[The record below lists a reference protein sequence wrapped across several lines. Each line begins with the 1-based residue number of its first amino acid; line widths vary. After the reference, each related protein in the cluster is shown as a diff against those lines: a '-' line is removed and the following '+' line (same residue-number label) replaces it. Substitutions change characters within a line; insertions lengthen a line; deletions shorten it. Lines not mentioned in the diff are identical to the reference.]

1 MARARAKAKPKAKS
15 AKQPSAKSSVD
26 PKYLALR
33 DAVWADPDDHQAI
46 TVWADYLV
54 DHGDAR
60 GELSQLNLNDD
71 GSDEQRARRT
81 EIIKQHRVA
90 WFGRARP
97 FGRGQIGDAA
107 GR

>member
-1 MARARAKAKPKAKS
+1 MRFPPLLAAGARVALLSPAGPIRDTDLERAEANARRFGWEPVVATS
-15 AKQPSAKSSVD
+15 AQAAD
-26 PKYLALR
+26 GYLA
-33 DAVWADPDDHQAI
+33 
-46 TVWADYLV
+46 
-54 DHGDAR
+54 
-60 GELSQLNLNDD
+60 

-97 FGRGQIGDAA
+97 FGSGQIGDAA